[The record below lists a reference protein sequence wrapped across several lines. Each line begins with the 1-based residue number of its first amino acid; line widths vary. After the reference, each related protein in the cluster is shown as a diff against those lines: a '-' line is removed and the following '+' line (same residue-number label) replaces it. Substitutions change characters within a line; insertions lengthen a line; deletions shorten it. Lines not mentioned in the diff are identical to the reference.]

1 MAFRTGQI
9 IMRRRTFCAA
19 GLAALAAASLPLR
32 RVSAAG
38 AEISAVGLDGRQL
51 TLTPADV
58 ADLRAGLRG
67 ELLTAGDARY
77 DDARRLWNAAFDR
90 KPALI
95 ARCAGAAD
103 VMRAVSFASAHG
115 LLTSVRG
122 GGHSLSGQSVC
133 DGGLEIDLSPMHSV
147 HIDPAAKLARVEPG
161 TLIGQFDLE
170 AQAFGLATTAGTAA
184 DTGIAGLTLG
194 GGLGRI
200 APKFGLTI
208 DNFTGAEVVTADG
221 RLLRAS
227 ASENPD
233 LFWALRGGGGN
244 FGIVTLFEYQ
254 LHPVGPM
261 LFGGNLT
268 FPLTGARQLMRG
280 FAEFTATAP
289 EELCAT
295 PYFDADAQGT
305 PRLGIE
311 VCYCGPPADGER
323 AVAPLRKLG
332 KPLKDELAAAPYVK
346 LQGAT
351 GPVKPNP
358 YGGYFKGGLV
368 RALTPALID
377 AVIDYLEAAPPPGL
391 WEISFQ
397 PVGGAANRVAPQATA
412 FWNRHAAF
420 DMLVASMWKVPGDGA
435 QRSTDWVRAGWA
447 KVEPFTEGYYVNLA
461 EAQQDAHAHRIQAAY
476 GDNYPRL
483 AGLKK
488 RYDPSN
494 FFRLN
499 ANIKPA

>member
-1 MAFRTGQI
+1 
-9 IMRRRTFCAA
+9 MRRRTFCAA

-38 AEISAVGLDGRQL
+38 AEITAIGLDGRQR
-51 TLTPADV
+51 TLTAADV

-67 ELLTAGDARY
+67 ELLTAGDAGY
-77 DDARRLWNAAFDR
+77 DDARRLWNAAFNR

-95 ARCAGAAD
+95 VRCAGAAD
-103 VMRAVSFASAHG
+103 VVRAVGFATAHG

-122 GGHSLSGQSVC
+122 GAHSLSGQSVC
-133 DGGLEIDLSPMHSV
+133 DGGLEIDLSPMRSV
-147 HIDPAAKLARVEPG
+147 HIDPAAKTARVEPG
-161 TLIGQFDLE
+161 TLIGQFDRE

-184 DTGIAGLTLG
+184 DTGLAGLTLG

-200 APKFGLTI
+200 GPKFGLTI

-221 RLLRAS
+221 HLLRAN

-244 FGIVTLFEYQ
+244 FGVVTLFEYQ

-261 LFGGNLT
+261 LFGGDIT
-268 FPLTGARQLMRG
+268 FPLAGARQLLRS
-280 FAEFTATAP
+280 FADFTSSAP
-289 EELCAT
+289 EELCAS
-295 PYFDADAQGT
+295 PYFDTNDQGT
-305 PRLGIE
+305 ARFGIE

-323 AVAPLRKLG
+323 VVAPLRKLG
-332 KPLKDELAAAPYVK
+332 KPLKDGLAAAPYVK

-351 GPVKPNP
+351 DPVEPHP

-368 RALTPALID
+368 RTITPALID
-377 AVIDYLEAAPPPGL
+377 TVVDYVEAAPPPGI
-391 WEISFQ
+391 WEVSFQ

-412 FWNRHAAF
+412 FWNRHAAYDLGVF
-420 DMLVASMWKVPGDGA
+420 SMWKVPGDGA
-435 QRSTDWVRAGWA
+435 QRGTEWVRAGWA

-461 EAQQDAHAHRIQAAY
+461 ESDQDAHLHRIHAAY

-483 AGLKK
+483 VALKK

-494 FFRLN
+494 LFRLN